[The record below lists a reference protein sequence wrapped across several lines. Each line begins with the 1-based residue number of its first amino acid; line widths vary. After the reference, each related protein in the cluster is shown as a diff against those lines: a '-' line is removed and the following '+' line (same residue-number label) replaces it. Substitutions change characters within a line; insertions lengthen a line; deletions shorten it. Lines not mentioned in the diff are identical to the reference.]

1 MFLNRDKITFK
12 QYKHLMPKSKVF
24 GMISEYE
31 RAFLHYYAQQKYS
44 GTGEIVDLGTWLGSS
59 TNSIAKG
66 LSDNKKIQN
75 KNKRIFAYDLFVW
88 EESLTPHVANTEYEN
103 TFHDG
108 DDYKWL
114 FLKLT
119 NLYEPFI
126 ETKGNVLNELW
137 RDKPI

>member
-44 GTGEIVDLGTWLGSS
+44 GAGEIVDLGTWLGSI

-66 LSDNKKIQN
+66 LSENKKIQN
-75 KNKRIFAYDLFVW
+75 KNKRIFAYDLFLSD
-88 EESLTPHVANTEYEN
+88 EYLTPYVMCYFYHNKIEKAKSVLSEYAKKFDLIN
-103 TFHDG
+103 SDLKDVKKLVYPNHD
-108 DDYKWL
+108 
-114 FLKLT
+114 
-119 NLYEPFI
+119 
-126 ETKGNVLNELW
+126 
-137 RDKPI
+137 